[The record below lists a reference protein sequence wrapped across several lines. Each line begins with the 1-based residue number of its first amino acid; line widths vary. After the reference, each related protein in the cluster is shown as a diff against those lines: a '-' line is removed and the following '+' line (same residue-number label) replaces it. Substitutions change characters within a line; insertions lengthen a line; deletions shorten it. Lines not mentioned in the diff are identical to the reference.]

1 MATPALNTSSGFK
14 ATPTNQ
20 GVTVQH
26 DIGQLFGH
34 ALNALPGYSS
44 LGSNITN
51 PNINYSGAANPPTPS
66 NNYYAPPKVLGANT
80 ANGSGSTTFGGSAS
94 GGGYASGTGGT
105 TVNPQQSLID
115 DFSQQKGNIYS
126 SAADAA
132 GNAGVG
138 LSGSILDYINGL
150 TQGQRA
156 IDTKAIGNEQSRLG
170 GIRNVQDV
178 VGQGIKSG
186 GVQLANRNAGTSSAS
201 EALARAYGILGRQ
214 QLSQVGQQYAQG
226 QQGIA
231 NDQQTFNEN
240 SVANARK
247 ISDSKTQTINQIVAD
262 ANNSLVNL
270 DSRMA
275 YANLPDRLALDQEKQ
290 NIKNQTLQL
299 LSSFD
304 QQLQSAQTAVSPE
317 SQDAVQ
323 AQAFQLQNA
332 GVAPD
337 SAFSFDTAPAAQF
350 QGTGPF
356 ASDLPL
362 FQLARTKRLE

>member
-1 MATPALNTSSGFK
+1 MAIFNLGLNPVRDLGVIGHGIGTVFGNGSDYLYNGGVTSTATKPQIIGGTFSAPSTGATPIKNSGT
-14 ATPTNQ
+14 A
-20 GVTVQH
+20 
-26 DIGQLFGH
+26 
-34 ALNALPGYSS
+34 
-44 LGSNITN
+44 
-51 PNINYSGAANPPTPS
+51 PS
-66 NNYYAPPKVLGANT
+66 T
-80 ANGSGSTTFGGSAS
+80 GGSYSLS
-94 GGGYASGTGGT
+94 GDSTGSYTGGTGG
-105 TVNPQQSLID
+105 VAVDPQASLMA
-115 DFSQQKGNIYS
+115 DFNQQKGNIYS

-156 IDTKAIGNEQSRLG
+156 IDTKSIGNEQSRLG

-178 VGQGIKSG
+178 VGQGIRSG
-186 GVQLANRNAGTSSAS
+186 GVQLSNRNAGNSSAS

-214 QLSQVGQQYAQG
+214 QLSQVGQQYEQG
-226 QQGIA
+226 KTGIA

-304 QQLQSAQTAVSPE
+304 QQLQNAQGAVHPQSADQN
-317 SQDAVQ
+317 Q
-323 AQAFQLQNA
+323 AAAFQLQNA
-332 GVAPD
+332 GTAPE
-337 SAFSFDTAPAAQF
+337 SAFSFDTQPAAQF
-350 QGTGPF
+350 AGTGPF

-362 FQLARTKRLE
+362 FQLARQKRLE

>member
-1 MATPALNTSSGFK
+1 MGLSILP
-14 ATPTNQ
+14 
-20 GVTVQH
+20 H
-26 DIGQLFGH
+26 DVGQLFGH
-34 ALNALPGYSS
+34 TLNALPGYST
-44 LGSNITN
+44 LGANITN
-51 PNINYSGAANPPTPS
+51 PNINYQGAQNPPTPS
-66 NNYYAPPKVLGANT
+66 NNFYGAPKTLGATTTNT
-80 ANGSGSTTFGGSAS
+80 SSSAPSTGGSFSLGGSS
-94 GGGYASGTGGT
+94 GGTGGGT
-105 TVNPQQSLID
+105 AVDPQASLIA
-115 DFSQQKGNIYS
+115 DFAQQKGNIYS

-156 IDTKAIGNEQSRLG
+156 IDTKSIGNEQSRLG

-178 VGQGIKSG
+178 VGQGIRSG

-201 EALARAYGILGRQ
+201 DALARAYGILGRQ

-247 ISDSKTQTINQIVAD
+247 IADSKTQTINQIVAD

-304 QQLQSAQTAVSPE
+304 QKLQSAQTAVSPQ
-317 SQDAVQ
+317 SQDVNQ
-323 AQAFQLQNA
+323 AKAFELQSA
-332 GVAPD
+332 GAAPD
-337 SAFSFDTAPAAQF
+337 NAFSFDTAPAAQF
-350 QGTGPF
+350 AGTGPF

-362 FQLARTKRLE
+362 FQLARAKRLE

>member
-1 MATPALNTSSGFK
+1 MGLLGILP
-14 ATPTNQ
+14 
-20 GVTVQH
+20 H
-26 DIGQLFGH
+26 DVGQLFGH
-34 ALNALPGYSS
+34 TLNALPGYST
-44 LGSNITN
+44 LGANITN
-51 PNINYSGAANPPTPS
+51 PNINYQGAQNPPTPS
-66 NNYYAPPKVLGANT
+66 NNNYGAPKVQSAT
-80 ANGSGSTTFGGSAS
+80 TTTPSGSTPSTGGAGYSLGGYS
-94 GGGYASGTGGT
+94 TGGGTA
-105 TVNPQQSLID
+105 VDPQASLIA
-115 DFSQQKGNIYS
+115 DFAQQKGNIYS

-156 IDTKAIGNEQSRLG
+156 IDTKSIGNEQSRLG

-186 GVQLANRNAGTSSAS
+186 GVQLANRNAGNSSAS
-201 EALARAYGILGRQ
+201 EALARAYGTLGRQ
-214 QLSQVGQQYAQG
+214 QLSQVGNQYAQG

-299 LSSFD
+299 LSSYD
-304 QQLQSAQTAVSPE
+304 QQLQNAQHAVSPQ
-317 SQDAVQ
+317 SQDVNQ
-323 AQAFQLQNA
+323 AKAFELQSA

-337 SAFSFDTAPAAQF
+337 SAFSFDTTAAPQF
-350 QGTGPF
+350 AGTGPF

-362 FQLARTKRLE
+362 FQLARAKRLE

>member
-1 MATPALNTSSGFK
+1 MAIITVNNRPDARTIGVAYNPKQPLVIPNELSTPRAGNPSGTS
-14 ATPTNQ
+14 
-20 GVTVQH
+20 
-26 DIGQLFGH
+26 
-34 ALNALPGYSS
+34 ALP
-44 LGSNITN
+44 NIG
-51 PNINYSGAANPPTPS
+51 PAPTITSPTS
-66 NNYYAPPKVLGANT
+66 VLGTSAY
-80 ANGSGSTTFGGSAS
+80 GSGYGAGGAP
-94 GGGYASGTGGT
+94 
-105 TVNPQQSLID
+105 NPQQSLLD
-115 DFSQQKGNIYS
+115 DFAQQKNNIYS
-126 SAADAA
+126 SASDAA

-138 LSGSILDYINGL
+138 LGGSILDYITGL

-156 IDTKAIGNEQSRLG
+156 IDTKSIGNEQSRLG

-178 VGQGIKSG
+178 VGQGIRSG

-214 QLSQVGQQYAQG
+214 QLSQVGNQYEQG
-226 QQGIA
+226 KAGIA

-247 ISDSKTQTINQIVAD
+247 IADSKTQTINQIVAD

-299 LSSFD
+299 LSGYD
-304 QQLQSAQTAVSPE
+304 QQLQNAQTAVSPQ
-317 SQDAVQ
+317 SQDANQ
-323 AQAFQLQNA
+323 AKAFELQSA

-337 SAFSFDTAPAAQF
+337 SAFSFDTQPAAQF

-362 FQLARTKRLE
+362 FQFARTKRLE